1 MDLSTEY
8 LGLTIENPIIVASS
22 GLTKSADQIKKCED
36 AGAGA
41 VVMKSLFEEQI
52 RNEDSG
58 LDESAMMHTEA
69 FDYIRAEVDM
79 LHGPRDYVEVIKEVK
94 RSVTIPVIA
103 SINCYSAKWWIS
115 YAYELE
121 AAGADALELNAYVL
135 PFDSDKGSY
144 AIENTYLEILQG
156 VLEKIEIP
164 ISFKLSPYFTS
175 FGNFAEKLDNQGV
188 DGLVLF
194 NRFIQPDIDLEKM
207 ENVLRPA
214 FNDPVGFSHALR
226 WVALLSGKLNLDIAA
241 SGNIRTAEDIAKQI
255 LAGASAVQIA
265 SVLYREGLGEIQSLL
280 KDLKN
285 WMDVKKFASIADI
298 KGKLNQM
305 NDPKSDTFVRAQYIK
320 AFTGIE

>member
-8 LGLTIENPIIVASS
+8 LGLTLENPIIVASS
-22 GLTKSADQIKKCED
+22 GLTKTADQIKKCED

-58 LDESAMMHTEA
+58 LDDSVMMHTEA

-79 LHGPRDYVEVIKEVK
+79 LYGPRDYVEVIREAK
-94 RSVTIPVIA
+94 RSVAIPVIA
-103 SINCYSAKWWIS
+103 SINCYTAKWWIS

-135 PFDSDKGSY
+135 PFDSDKGSF
-144 AIENTYLEILQG
+144 AIENIYLEILQS

-164 ISFKLSPYFTS
+164 VSFKLSPYFTS
-175 FGNFAEKLDNQGV
+175 FGNFAEKLDNQGA

-194 NRFIQPDIDLEKM
+194 NRFVQPDIDLKKM
-207 ENVLRPA
+207 ENILRPA

-226 WVALLSGKLNLDIAA
+226 WVSLLSGKLNLDIAA
-241 SGNIRTAEDIAKQI
+241 SGNIRSAADIAKQI

-265 SVLYREGLGEIQSLL
+265 SVLYKDGLDKIEELV

-285 WMDVKKFASIADI
+285 WMDEKKFASIAEF
-298 KGKLNQM
+298 KGALNQV
-305 NDPKSDTFVRAQYIK
+305 NDPKSETFIRAQYIK
-320 AFTGIE
+320 KFTGIE